1 LAEIY
6 RLPSVSPT
14 MELGTIAARRLAQG
28 EAFKS
33 GAVIA
38 EIGTDKATMEAEIFE
53 DGVLVAWLVE
63 DGDEVPVGA
72 PMAIWAAK
80 AGEDVSALL
89 ASAKAEL
96 AALKGGAAAPAPAAP
111 AATPVAAPAP
121 VAAPEPVAA
130 PAAAAPVATP
140 APVEIAAAPP
150 RTWMGKP
157 IPADFMEPP
166 GDARRGAP
174 EPTRT
179 VATPLARKVAA
190 DLGVD
195 LSRVQGTGPG
205 GRVLRED
212 VERKAAQPAPVA
224 ATAPAGKPDTTVK
237 LTQMRRTIAKRL
249 LQSHQDI
256 PTFFLTASL
265 DVGGFVQL
273 RAALKAQLPDLSV
286 SYNDMLIAAVA
297 RALSE
302 SPMANASWTDSGIIQ
317 HGRVD
322 IGVAVALPEGLI
334 TPVIRNADKLR
345 LSEISGAVRDLAK
358 RAKEGKLKPEE
369 YTGGTFTISNL
380 GMFGIDHFTA
390 IINPPEAGI
399 LAVGKVAEV
408 PVVVGGQLA
417 VGWRMDVTLTC
428 DHRVMDGAVGAAFLS
443 VLRRYVETPA
453 LLLA

>member
-1 LAEIY
+1 MSD
-6 RLPSVSPT
+6 P
-14 MELGTIAARRLAQG
+14 
-28 EAFKS
+28 
-33 GAVIA
+33 
-38 EIGTDKATMEAEIFE
+38 
-53 DGVLVAWLVE
+53 
-63 DGDEVPVGA
+63 
-72 PMAIWAAK
+72 
-80 AGEDVSALL
+80 
-89 ASAKAEL
+89 
-96 AALKGGAAAPAPAAP
+96 
-111 AATPVAAPAP
+111 
-121 VAAPEPVAA
+121 
-130 PAAAAPVATP
+130 
-140 APVEIAAAPP
+140 
-150 RTWMGKP
+150 
-157 IPADFMEPP
+157 
-166 GDARRGAP
+166 
-174 EPTRT
+174 
-179 VATPLARKVAA
+179 
-190 DLGVD
+190 
-195 LSRVQGTGPG
+195 
-205 GRVLRED
+205 
-212 VERKAAQPAPVA
+212 QPAPVA
-224 ATAPAGKPDTTVK
+224 PTASAGKPDTTVK
-237 LTQMRRTIAKRL
+237 RTQMRRTIAKRL

-302 SPMANASWTDSGIIQ
+302 SPMANASWTDAGIIQ

-345 LSEISGAVRDLAK
+345 MSEISGAVRDLAK

>member
-14 MELGTIAARRLAQG
+14 MELGTIAARRVAQG

-72 PMAIWAAK
+72 PIAIWAAK

-96 AALKGGAAAPAPAAP
+96 AALKGGAAPAPATPAPAAP
-111 AATPVAAPAP
+111 AAP
-121 VAAPEPVAA
+121 
-130 PAAAAPVATP
+130 AAAPVAAAPAAPAAPAP

-166 GDARRGAP
+166 GDARRGAA

-195 LSRVQGTGPG
+195 LTRVQGTGPG

-224 ATAPAGKPDTTVK
+224 APAASGKPDTTVK

-302 SPMANASWTDSGIIQ
+302 SPMANASWTDAGIIQ

-345 LSEISGAVRDLAK
+345 MSEISGAVRDLAK